1 MIKGLTIEAEAPQD
15 EAEGMTII
23 TMVMAQAIPIF
34 PEGEVD
40 PFQDGHGGRVVI
52 NQGEGATLHRLE
64 QETWSTGAYRS
75 IDMFAVYAETKATM
89 TTSATPYNTWLMH
102 YKANKHRAITL

>member
-1 MIKGLTIEAEAPQD
+1 MIKGLIIEAEAPPD

-23 TMVMAQAIPIF
+23 IMVMARAIHIF

-40 PFQDGHGGRVVI
+40 PFKDSHGGRMVI
-52 NQGEGATLHRLE
+52 FQGEGATLHRLE
-64 QETWSTGAYRS
+64 QETQNTGAYCS
-75 IDMFAVYAETKATM
+75 IDTFAVYAETKVTM
-89 TTSATPYNTWLMH
+89 TTSAIPYNTWLMH